1 MEGTIGEIR
10 MFAATFA
17 PKTWNYCDGSI
28 INIASNTALFSILGT
43 TYGGNGTTNF
53 ALPDLRGR
61 VALGAGNAVTGTVY
75 PLGQKAG
82 ANTVTLGVGNLPPHT
97 HSGTASISIPV
108 YSEAGNSADANGMH
122 LASLN
127 GMYAPSSSGTD
138 SNLAPFAATV
148 TDGVSGS
155 SQPISLMKAGLG
167 MNYIICMYGVFPY
180 RN

>member
-61 VALGAGNAVTGTVY
+61 VALGSGNAVTGTVY
-75 PLGQKAG
+75 PLGQKSG

-97 HSGTASISIPV
+97 HTGVASISIPV
-108 YSEAGNSADANGMH
+108 FSEAGNSADPNGMH
-122 LASLN
+122 LGSLTGMFAPAS
-127 GMYAPSSSGTD
+127 AGTD
-138 SNLAPFAATV
+138 SNLTPFAATV
-148 TDGVSGS
+148 TDGVSGYG
-155 SQPISLMKAGLG
+155 QPISLMKAGLG
-167 MNYIICMYGVFPY
+167 MNYIVCMYGVFPY